1 MEDLKVK
8 INNLELMFINEK
20 DTFKRAAIYQVI
32 FSLQKRFFFIYHS
45 ILKDFIGSKNGGKH
59 GKRINSNK

>member
-45 ILKDFIGSKNGGKH
+45 ILKDFIGSKNG
-59 GKRINSNK
+59 KRINSNK